1 MSGYGYRKREY
12 EEDAGRVRYSDLPPE
27 TKLQRRRVERRE
39 KKERERTLAYFTS
52 VQRALDE
59 WAAGGG
65 DARNIAAIV
74 DGFIVELIKLLRADP
89 TLHLLRNGTVC
100 RAIEAALAHALL
112 LHLKSLLYVLLGRVY
127 DTAASPTAS
136 YVLEALVARLTAA
149 LAAEA
154 QSQQQVDSNSP
165 AETIDMGDGGTTLA
179 AEMTVG
185 GPGAHADGGVPSVA
199 TLLTGVVDE
208 LAERADD
215 IVLHEVA
222 ARAVRSIVLLLAGRT
237 IRGAPPLQYPIKFMP
252 QLETLATALMQSL
265 ETTFFDNR
273 NQSVV
278 GLWLAIASTPTA
290 SFIVQNLL
298 RVSEEGTAVD
308 VAVRQR
314 LESVNDGNIRND
326 KKSST
331 LLRSLLL
338 DPMGCHI
345 FQAYVKVPVPTKV
358 LEACDLIA
366 TRRAAEVEAKTI
378 PKSTKERRL
387 KEIMRE
393 IADNKTGEEEDEKK
407 KKKEEGT
414 DVPNMDEYPTC
425 WDKALDVLLETMDE
439 LLDPA
444 VDRVSQAAYT
454 IQDLVLFT
462 PTALHLER
470 IWEKLLKPRLEI
482 FLSTPALA
490 QVLLLFTRKC
500 AFSGLPNA
508 SNDED
513 NIAVVLDNR
522 GSGGGG
528 SGGEVIPKDIEQHLY
543 ADVAQGVRYFP
554 VSTDF
559 QKSVTT
565 TLCFAM
571 KQLCTKGAAQYLL
584 VDGGMREK
592 GYDVSRC
599 ILHFNTSASAMFI
612 HAMDKLCLAD
622 VDTLMRQTKGSLVVQ
637 QYLRAAAGLHA
648 FSSSSTAAAASS
660 SSATGKNVDERKDE
674 KTALMRFLRRI
685 KELLPVLVDDKC
697 AAFVVEVLYEV
708 GSLGL
713 KEELVKLLVPI
724 YSTLRRVPG
733 EMKDYEET
741 QEQQE
746 DAEGNTSGTNRP
758 QMRGFIARKVMRKCC
773 VELYMHRPEEWMK
786 LARRQC
792 QVQRLLQRMSAVTL

>member
-1 MSGYGYRKREY
+1 MSGYRKRDY
-12 EEDAGRVRYSDLPPE
+12 DDYAGEEAGRVRYSDLPPE

-65 DARNIAAIV
+65 DAGNIAALV

-100 RAIEAALAHALL
+100 RAIEAALAHSLL

-136 YVLEALVARLTAA
+136 YVLEAIVARLTAA

-154 QSQQQVDSNSP
+154 SNQQDG
-165 AETIDMGDGGTTLA
+165 ETLRIGDEGSTLA

-199 TLLTGVVDE
+199 TLLAGVVDE
-208 LAERADD
+208 LAERSDD
-215 IVLHEVA
+215 IILHEVA

-237 IRGAPPLQYPIKFMP
+237 IRGAPPLQHPVKFIP
-252 QLETLATALMQSL
+252 QLENLATALMQSL
-265 ETTFFDNR
+265 ETTFADSR
-273 NQSVV
+273 TQSDVDV
-278 GLWLAIASTPTA
+278 WLAIASTPTA

-308 VAVRQR
+308 VVVRQR
-314 LESVNDGNIRND
+314 LESVNDSAICNG
-326 KKSST
+326 KKGST
-331 LLRSLLL
+331 LLRRLLL

-345 FQAYVKVPVPTKV
+345 FQAYLKVPVPTNV

-366 TRRAAEVEAKTI
+366 TRKAAEAEAGKTQ
-378 PKSTKERRL
+378 KSTKERRL
-387 KEIMRE
+387 KEIMRD
-393 IADNKTGEEEDEKK
+393 IAAENKMEEKE
-407 KKKEEGT
+407 EEGT
-414 DVPNMDEYPTC
+414 NTLNVDEYQTC
-425 WDKALDVLLETMDE
+425 WDKALDVLLEAMDE
-439 LLDPA
+439 LLDPS
-444 VDRVSQAAYT
+444 VDRVSQAAYA

-470 IWEKLLKPRLEI
+470 IWEKLLKPRLELFI
-482 FLSTPALA
+482 SNPALA
-490 QVLLLFTRKC
+490 QVLVLFTRKC
-500 AFSGLPNA
+500 AFSGPPNT
-508 SNDED
+508 SDDED
-513 NIAVVLDNR
+513 NIAAVLDNR
-522 GSGGGG
+522 GAGGSSSSTG
-528 SGGEVIPKDIEQHLY
+528 SGGEVLPKDIEQHLY

-554 VSTDF
+554 VSTEF

-565 TLCFAM
+565 TLCFGM
-571 KQLCTKGAAQYLL
+571 KQLCTKGATQYLL
-584 VDGGMREK
+584 VEGGMREK
-592 GYDVSRC
+592 GYEVARC

-612 HAMDKLCLAD
+612 HAMDKLCLSD
-622 VDTLMRQTKGSLVVQ
+622 VDALMRQTKGSLVIQ

-648 FSSSSTAAAASS
+648 FSSNSSSTTAL
-660 SSATGKNVDERKDE
+660 ATGKNVDEQKDE

-724 YSTLRRVPG
+724 YSTFRRVHV
-733 EMKDYEET
+733 EMKDQEEG

-746 DAEGNTSGTNRP
+746 DVEGNTSGTNRP
-758 QMRGFIARKVMRKCC
+758 QMRGFIAGKVMTKCC